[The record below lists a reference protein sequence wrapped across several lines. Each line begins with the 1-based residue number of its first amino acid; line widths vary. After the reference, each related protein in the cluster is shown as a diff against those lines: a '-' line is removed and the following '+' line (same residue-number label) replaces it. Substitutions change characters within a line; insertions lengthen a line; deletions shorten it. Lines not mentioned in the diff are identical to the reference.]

1 MGYQSCDYRAGLDF
15 WHTVMVVVFLYF
27 TYISYPSLGIV
38 SQSSAHADRI
48 QYCLDL
54 YQPHGSSS
62 KLDQLNS

>member
-1 MGYQSCDYRAGLDF
+1 MGYQSSDHRARLDF
-15 WHTVMVVVFLYF
+15 WHTAMVAVFLYF
-27 TYISYPSLGIV
+27 AYISYPSLGIV

-48 QYCLDL
+48 QYYLDL